1 MMSRSGDRRHS
12 AAVWNRLAVVA
23 TFALVAGCSP
33 GQGRADGASDLRFY
47 VFDEPSGAFQAA
59 AERCAA
65 DSGGRYSISIEL
77 LPNNA
82 DGQREQ
88 LARRLAARDQSI
100 DLVGMDV
107 IWTAEFA
114 EAGWILPFE
123 GEQRQ
128 QAEEGRLTAPVQS
141 ATYDDRLWG
150 VPLTSNAQLLWYR
163 SGLVD
168 EPPATWEELLST
180 AESLGPDGTIQAQGD
195 RYEGLTVFFTTLLAS
210 AGGSILTGERAEDQ
224 QVSLDEGPTK
234 AALTVMRDLARSPA
248 TERALST
255 TKEDEGRLAFEQG
268 GSAFMVNWPFVW
280 ASANENAPDMAA
292 DMGWSTYPEVV
303 PGRPARVTVG
313 GLNIG
318 VGAFSPSPELAREAA
333 LCVAD
338 ERTQIQ
344 AATEGGLPP
353 TIEDLYG
360 DPRVRDT
367 YPFADELLAT
377 LRSGVQRPQSPAYAD
392 VSLAIARTLHPMS
405 EIDPDTTYR
414 ALRDNVGRAL
424 RGEGLL

>member
-1 MMSRSGDRRHS
+1 MRTGSRNRGRRRTS
-12 AAVWNRLAVVA
+12 WAGAVAVLAFAVV
-23 TFALVAGCSP
+23 VACGP
-33 GQGRADGASDLRFY
+33 GQGGSDTADDLGFY
-47 VFDEPSGAFQAA
+47 VFDEPSGAFQEA
-59 AERCAA
+59 AERCGA

-88 LARRLAARDQSI
+88 LARRLAARDRSI

-123 GEQRQ
+123 GEDRQ
-128 QAEEGRLTAPVQS
+128 QAEAGRLPATVQS
-141 ATYDDRLWG
+141 ATYDDQLWG

-163 SGLVD
+163 PSMVDDVPTTWRDLLV
-168 EPPATWEELLST
+168 T
-180 AESLGPDGTIQAQGD
+180 AESLGHDGTIQAQGD

-210 AGGSILTGERAEDQ
+210 AGGSILIGERAEDQ
-224 QVSLDEGPTK
+224 QVSLEERPTK
-234 AALTVMRDLARSPA
+234 AALEIMRDLARSPA

-280 ASANENAPDMAA
+280 ASANENAPDVAS

-303 PGRPARVTVG
+303 PGRPAQVTVG

-318 VGAFSPSPELAREAA
+318 VGAFSPAPDLAREAA
-333 LCVAD
+333 LCIAD

-353 TIEDLYG
+353 TIEALYA

-367 YPFADELLAT
+367 YPFADDLLDT

-392 VSLAIARTLHPMS
+392 VSLAVARTLHPMS
-405 EIDPDTTYR
+405 GIDPDRTYR
-414 ALRDNVGRAL
+414 ELRDNVARAL